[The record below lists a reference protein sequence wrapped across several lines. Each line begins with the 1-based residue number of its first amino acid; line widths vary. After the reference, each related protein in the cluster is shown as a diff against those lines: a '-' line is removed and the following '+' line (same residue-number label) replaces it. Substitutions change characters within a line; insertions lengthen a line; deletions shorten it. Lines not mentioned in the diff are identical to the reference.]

1 VVQTGQVSNLVHKH
15 AVIDGKVARIFNGV
29 APAKDGRIYYTVTST
44 NYPFDEALGEM
55 LGAPSGR
62 LVVYN
67 PDTKENKVLQENIH
81 FANGILLSPEED
93 YVIFAETFRF
103 RLHKYFIRGPK
114 TGSLFCIFRLV
125 KRKAIMFLSL
135 PKELLRY
142 F

>member
-1 VVQTGQVSNLVHKH
+1 MHKH
-15 AVIDGKVARIFNGV
+15 AVIGGKVARIFNGV

-55 LGAPSGR
+55 LGAPSGL

-67 PDTKENKVLQENIH
+67 PDTNENKVLQENIH

-93 YVIFAETFRF
+93 YVIFAECFRF
-103 RLHKYFIRGPK
+103 RLHKYFIKGPK
-114 TGSLFCIFRLV
+114 TGIL
-125 KRKAIMFLSL
+125 
-135 PKELLRY
+135 Y